1 MYKRQKKSLLD
12 PSGDFF
18 YIKSKLRLAE
28 ILEVLFSSLNS
39 NMQQKVRVTF
49 EIFHGLM
56 VGSKL
61 GIEKIFINFTAIIY
75 FI

>member
-1 MYKRQKKSLLD
+1 MSLKVTFQNLSL
-12 PSGDFF
+12 SGVIPIGFF
-18 YIKSKLRLAE
+18 VLLGLL